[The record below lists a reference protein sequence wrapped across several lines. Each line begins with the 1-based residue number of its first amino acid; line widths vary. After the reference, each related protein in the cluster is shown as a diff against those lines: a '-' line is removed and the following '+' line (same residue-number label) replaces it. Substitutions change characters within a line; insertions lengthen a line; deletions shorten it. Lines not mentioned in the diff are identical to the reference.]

1 MELLDRYLQA
11 VKKHLPWQR
20 QDDIIAELRA
30 NLEAQL
36 EDKETGLGRPL
47 TTGEAEAWL
56 KQMGP
61 PVQVAG
67 RYNPQR
73 YLIGP
78 AVFPTYWFVLRT
90 VFLWAIIIYSIV
102 CAVRAA
108 LEIPSGAAVLE
119 AVLRVPVILMTA
131 AAWVTLIFAAL
142 EFAVTHYLAKWRGIA
157 GSSFGWS
164 PADLPPV
171 EKEPASGKKPRSYA
185 HAVAE
190 VIFGFLFLVWLLLVP
205 QHPYL
210 LSGPGAAY
218 LRASPFQLAP
228 VWVQF
233 FWWVVALN
241 LLHLGWRLVHL
252 WRGNWHG
259 PRTAQQSAMSA
270 LGLIPVGL
278 LLSVRDH
285 AYVTL
290 GHPALDQVRYGG
302 NLDTINQAIYH
313 SALFLCAIAVLE
325 LFWQIGRISVDV
337 YRKRAAAMQYPRVA
351 VRPAGRRSR

>member
-1 MELLDRYLQA
+1 
-11 VKKHLPWQR
+11 
-20 QDDIIAELRA
+20 
-30 NLEAQL
+30 
-36 EDKETGLGRPL
+36 
-47 TTGEAEAWL
+47 
-56 KQMGP
+56 
-61 PVQVAG
+61 
-67 RYNPQR
+67 
-73 YLIGP
+73 
-78 AVFPTYWFVLRT
+78 
-90 VFLWAIIIYSIV
+90 
-102 CAVRAA
+102 
-108 LEIPSGAAVLE
+108 
-119 AVLRVPVILMTA
+119 VPVILMTA

-270 LGLIPVGL
+270 LGLIPVAL

-290 GHPALDQVRYGG
+290 RHPVLDQVRYGG

-337 YRKRAAAMQYPRVA
+337 YRKRAAAMQ
-351 VRPAGRRSR
+351 